1 MVTYNLVE
9 SQFNQVTTV
18 SRIMVIDHSPIVPF
32 AIRKLLEQFPYMNV
46 VGQCCDHHNVIALL
60 RKCNP
65 TLIIIDP
72 DRPYSDGIRLIK
84 QLKRYN
90 SQLKFIVYMHESSHL
105 NLEELIGL
113 KVQGV
118 ALKSSDIN
126 SLQSAIH
133 MVCRGYTFMDKAL
146 SPHTSRE
153 HQAIDMRSL
162 SNTFVLPQVSPRE
175 KQILGL
181 IFQGLKNKEIA
192 EKLNISIKTVESHR
206 LNMMKKLGAH
216 SIVDL
221 MKWAIRL
228 NIN

>member
-1 MVTYNLVE
+1 MLTYNLVE
-9 SQFNQVTTV
+9 SQFNQVNTV
-18 SRIMVIDHSPIVPF
+18 CRIMVIDRTSIVSF

-46 VGQCCDHHNVIALL
+46 VGQCCDRYNVMTLL
-60 RKCNP
+60 KKCNP

-72 DRPYSDGIRLIK
+72 DRPYLDGIKLIK
-84 QLKRYN
+84 QLKRHN

-105 NLEELIGL
+105 NLKELISL
-113 KVQGV
+113 NVQGI
-118 ALKSSDIN
+118 ALKNSDIS

-133 MVCRGYTFMDKAL
+133 TVCRGYTFMDKAL
-146 SPHTSRE
+146 SPHTSSE
-153 HQAIDMRSL
+153 QPVIDIRSL
-162 SNTFVLPQVSPRE
+162 TDTFVLPQVSPRE

-206 LNMMKKLGAH
+206 LNMMKKLDAH